1 MEDDK
6 TNDDWAWLMK
16 SIHPNAVE
24 WRRLFLN
31 EFFSDTESLSEPQ
44 PVYILASNYQIA
56 KSIFDR
62 YFVYTNLSRRIDL
75 RYVDTPEKLYG
86 LRNIFVVFSDERY
99 PNHSFFERLAWIR
112 NNAQYR
118 NFEVVNE
125 QDLEKEQVRQ
135 KVSRQRPKESE
146 SK

>member
-1 MEDDK
+1 MEDNK
-6 TNDDWAWLMK
+6 TTDEWTWLIK
-16 SIHPNAVE
+16 STHPNAVE

-31 EFFSDTESLSEPQ
+31 EFFSDTEMLSEPI
-44 PVYILASNYQIA
+44 PVCILASTHRIA

-62 YFVYTNLSRRIDL
+62 YFMYTNLSRRIDF
-75 RYVDTPEKLYG
+75 RYVDTPEKLHG
-86 LRNIFVVFSDERY
+86 LRNVFVVVSDERY
-99 PNHSFFERLAWIR
+99 PSHSFFERLAWIR
-112 NNAQYR
+112 DNAQYR
-118 NFEVVNE
+118 NFEVINE

>member
-6 TNDDWAWLMK
+6 TNDDWTWLIK
-16 SIHPNAVE
+16 STHPNAVE

-31 EFFSDTESLSEPQ
+31 EFFSDTEMLSGPI
-44 PVYILASNYQIA
+44 PVYILASTHQIA

-62 YFVYTNLSRRIDL
+62 YFMYTNLSRRIDF
-75 RYVDTPEKLYG
+75 RYVDTPEKLHG
-86 LRNIFVVFSDERY
+86 LRNIFVVVSDERY
-99 PNHSFFERLAWIR
+99 PYNSFYERLAWILD
-112 NNAQYR
+112 NAQYR